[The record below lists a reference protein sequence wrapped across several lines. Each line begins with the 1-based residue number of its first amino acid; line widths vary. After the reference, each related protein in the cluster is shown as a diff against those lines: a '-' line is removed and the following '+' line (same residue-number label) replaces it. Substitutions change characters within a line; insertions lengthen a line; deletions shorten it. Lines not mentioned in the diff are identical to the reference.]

1 MSSKKPSKFSK
12 NNFKNELNSLTK
24 INYQAEELL
33 RKNPE
38 KFWSSKISDD
48 VKLTVIKEI
57 IANLIIDCDNPD
69 DFRIK
74 VLKEIARDYQ
84 K

>member
-1 MSSKKPSKFSK
+1 MG
-12 NNFKNELNSLTK
+12 K

-38 KFWSSKISDD
+38 KFWSSEISDD
-48 VKLTVIKEI
+48 VKLRVIKEI
-57 IANLIIDCDNPD
+57 IANIIIDCDNPD

>member
-1 MSSKKPSKFSK
+1 MSKRRISK
-12 NNFKNELNSLTK
+12 NNFKDDINELNRIK
-24 INYQAEELL
+24 YEAEELL
-33 RKNPE
+33 AKNPD
-38 KFWSSKISDD
+38 KFWSSKISNE
-48 VKLTVIKEI
+48 VKLKTIKEM
-57 IANLIIDCDNPD
+57 IANIIIDCDDPD